1 MINFDTIIHIIRNH
15 ICSIAFIAM
24 LLLTFS
30 LPKTSHAYYAKA
42 FKAGSITAFNHFYT
56 RHNNGINTLY
66 SCNDIEVG
74 FNKNLWAEFELSF
87 MYGHSKINHQQAFG
101 LNYFSVRFFSPI
113 YQGERLNISTGVGIF
128 TPSIY
133 KGRIGAIMSY
143 GETARPTLGINID
156 YDITKRTRIDLQL
169 YYRRYANYNMLFSG
183 VSYKI
188 NIQPIFVWLYADNY
202 INLNNLMD
210 GYMRWTIMIIY
221 PFGKNDRFL
230 IGTSIG
236 YTQMYKDTK
245 FNISQTSVGLILSA
259 DFYDIW

>member
-1 MINFDTIIHIIRNH
+1 
-15 ICSIAFIAM
+15 M

-113 YQGERLNISTGVGIF
+113 YQGERHPRPKRGAGAGGGVCPRCIVHECEREVL
-128 TPSIY
+128 SES
-133 KGRIGAIMSY
+133 GR
-143 GETARPTLGINID
+143 
-156 YDITKRTRIDLQL
+156 
-169 YYRRYANYNMLFSG
+169 
-183 VSYKI
+183 V
-188 NIQPIFVWLYADNY
+188 
-202 INLNNLMD
+202 
-210 GYMRWTIMIIY
+210 
-221 PFGKNDRFL
+221 
-230 IGTSIG
+230 
-236 YTQMYKDTK
+236 
-245 FNISQTSVGLILSA
+245 
-259 DFYDIW
+259 